1 MSHRPDE
8 LRCCQHTPEQ
18 IVFAVMDP
26 RRTLKDEVPEEY
38 LGAYA
43 GSVGLADRLVGAVLP
58 ELAKRAG
65 VSCGR
70 AQTTR
75 TLTSAT
81 GAVVVVFICSDLQC

>member
-43 GSVGLADRLVGAVLP
+43 GSVGLVGAVLP

-75 TLTSAT
+75 R
-81 GAVVVVFICSDLQC
+81 